1 VRKLAKT
8 IVFFSLSFIIVFVIV
23 SCFKFLSLWVEWAK
37 RLPPQPESSYT
48 LFLAAAHWALSLSL
62 FSSIVLSMN
71 YVVRK
76 GYFALTSIICVMALS
91 FVFCYGASYALEKFK
106 RMPLTHSSGVP
117 LGGKG
122 VILSNSINRNTTAV
136 VLLNG
141 VAEPHGPRVVSVPG
155 QPLVF
160 QPSASGNFELPPV
173 PFGDDTPEFF
183 RSLSIDIRLNAEMF
197 QQKFAQG
204 FDSYLFFVGAL
215 IFMLTSLGYAMK
227 FSAWPLA
234 NLFLCTLAFRGILA
248 FNTFFNSAEMQEKA
262 ASLLENRFPVSSALP
277 LLFLGFGAL
286 LLVYSFLTFA
296 LKRRDDDAY

>member
-8 IVFFSLSFIIVFVIV
+8 IVFFSLSFIIIFIIV

-37 RLPPQPESSYT
+37 KLPPRPESSYT
-48 LFLAAAHWALSLSL
+48 LFLAAAHWALSLTL
-62 FSSIVLSMN
+62 FSSIIVAMN
-71 YVVRK
+71 YAVRK
-76 GYFALTSIICVMALS
+76 GYFALMSIICVMTLS
-91 FVFCYGASYALEKFK
+91 FLFCYGASSTLERFT

-122 VILSNSINRNTTAV
+122 LVLSNSLSRNSTAV

-141 VAEPHGPRVVSVPG
+141 TAEPLGPRVIAVPG

-160 QPSASGNFELPPV
+160 QPAASGNFDLPPV

-183 RSLSIDIRLNAEMF
+183 KSLSIDIRLNAEMF
-197 QQKFAQG
+197 QQKYEQG
-204 FDSYLFFVGAL
+204 FFSYLFFTGAL

-227 FSAWPLA
+227 FSVWPLA

-248 FNTFFNSAEMQEKA
+248 FNTFFNTAEIQEKA
-262 ASLLENRFPVSSALP
+262 ASFLENRFPVSSALP
-277 LLFLGFGAL
+277 LLFIGFGVL